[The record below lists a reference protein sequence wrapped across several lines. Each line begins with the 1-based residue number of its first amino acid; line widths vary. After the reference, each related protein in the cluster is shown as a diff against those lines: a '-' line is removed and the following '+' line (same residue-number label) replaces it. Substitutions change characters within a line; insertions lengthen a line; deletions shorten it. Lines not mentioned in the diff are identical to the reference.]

1 MIFLT
6 VGHQTAFDRL
16 VRLVDEWA
24 SQPGRTPVFAQI
36 GNGTYRPK
44 HMEFARFLTRAE
56 FQQRIDSSVGVVAHA
71 GVGTIIQ
78 VLLAGKPLL
87 VLPRLV
93 RYEETR
99 SDHQVPT
106 TQQFASRGLIL
117 AGYNEEQFIAQLDRL
132 PTFRPAGGL
141 NQSASPQ
148 LLSRIRE
155 FIGGAQREIA

>member
-16 VRLVDEWA
+16 VKLVDDWA
-24 SQPGRTPVFAQI
+24 SVRSRGPIFAQI
-36 GNGTYRPK
+36 GNGDYRPK
-44 HMEFARFLTRAE
+44 HMEYARFLTRAE

-99 SDHQVPT
+99 SDHQVGT

-117 AGYNEEQFIAQLDRL
+117 AGYDEDEFLAQLERL

-141 NQSASPQ
+141 GHSASPQ

>member
-16 VRLVDEWA
+16 VKLVDDWA
-24 SQPGRTPVFAQI
+24 GRTPRQPIFAQI
-36 GNGTYRPK
+36 GNGAYRPK
-44 HMEFARFLTRAE
+44 NMDYARFLTRAE
-56 FQQRIDSSVGVVAHA
+56 FQDRISSSVGVVAHA
-71 GVGTIIQ
+71 GIGTIIQ
-78 VLLAGKPLL
+78 VLLARKPLL

-99 SDHQVPT
+99 SDHQVGT

-117 AGYNEEQFIAQLDRL
+117 AGNDEDEFVALLDRL
-132 PTFRPAGGL
+132 PTFRPAGALG
-141 NQSASPQ
+141 NSASPQ

-155 FIGGAQREIA
+155 FIGEAQRKTA